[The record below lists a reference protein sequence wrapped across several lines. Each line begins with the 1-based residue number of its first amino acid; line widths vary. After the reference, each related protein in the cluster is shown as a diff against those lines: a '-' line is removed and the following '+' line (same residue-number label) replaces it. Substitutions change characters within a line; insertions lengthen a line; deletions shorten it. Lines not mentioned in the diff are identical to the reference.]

1 MLFNHT
7 HKLTYGY
14 VRYKSV
20 TPITSAK
27 KKTPSGP
34 NDWRQQRYN
43 RIDEAFRQRRIDLA
57 GHKSMAMTK
66 RYDYARE
73 EWYGEPL
80 RR

>member
-1 MLFNHT
+1 
-7 HKLTYGY
+7 
-14 VRYKSV
+14 V

-66 RYDYARE
+66 RYYYARE
-73 EWYGEPL
+73 
-80 RR
+80 